1 MVGRERQTRMNIGK
15 DIAMNQRIDG
25 LAKYLGG
32 ATLAL
37 VLVWAAGGNAQ
48 PAGNPLGLM
57 LDHVTIGV
65 ADMDKE
71 IDWYRRVLGL
81 RPGQMLH
88 TARFDA
94 QNMTAPGVR
103 IDLIRQ
109 PGSTRPSPLMGFDK
123 QGWLHV
129 ALTTHDAEAVYKRFM
144 EMGVEVEANRDKSG
158 KINIVTLNDPE
169 GNNIEIMQK

>member
-1 MVGRERQTRMNIGK
+1 L
-15 DIAMNQRIDG
+15 NQRIDN
-25 LAKYLGG
+25 LTKFLGI

-37 VLVWAAGGNAQ
+37 GLISAAAGCVHAQ
-48 PAGNPLGLM
+48 PAMAESPNPLGLT
-57 LDHVTIGV
+57 LDHATIGV

-81 RPGQMLH
+81 QPGKVLH
-88 TARFDA
+88 TPKFDA

-129 ALTTHDAEAVYKRFM
+129 ALTTHDAEAVYKHLI
-144 EMGVEVEANRDKSG
+144 EMGVTVEANRNKNG
-158 KINIVTLNDPE
+158 KVAFITLNDPE
-169 GNNIEIMQK
+169 GNNIEIMQN